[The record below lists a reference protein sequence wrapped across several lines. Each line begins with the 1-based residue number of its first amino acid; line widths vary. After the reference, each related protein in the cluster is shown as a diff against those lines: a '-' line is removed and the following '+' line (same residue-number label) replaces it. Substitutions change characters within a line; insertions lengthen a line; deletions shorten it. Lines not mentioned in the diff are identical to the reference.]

1 MRKISSR
8 DTRYFISKRAE
19 EDEEAK
25 EVGVVQRVFSESEKD
40 SREEFSGDSM
50 GGLQVL
56 LGMLRAQYLLY
67 HTLHWQAKGDPAY
80 GNHLLFQRLYEA
92 NVEQI
97 DSLAEK
103 MVGMYGNHSVDLPE
117 QLEVMQKLC
126 ASWCKIEDPH
136 QRGLKSEEVL
146 QATLKKVYDHMKESE
161 ELTLGMDDY
170 LMATASE
177 HDTNM
182 YLLQQVLGDV

>member
-19 EDEEAK
+19 EEAEEA
-25 EVGVVQRVFSESEKD
+25 VGVVQEVFSDSEEDAKAT
-40 SREEFSGDSM
+40 FGGDSM
-50 GGLQVL
+50 DALQVL

-146 QATLKKVYDHMKESE
+146 QATLKKVYDHMKESDD
-161 ELTLGMDDY
+161 LTLGMDDY

-182 YLLQQVLGDV
+182 YLLQQVLGEV